1 MWVEK
6 LKEVTD
12 DDEEDEEL
20 KTLEEVN
27 KKIEELTTEKN
38 EYDKNPK
45 KTPDEFLK
53 YIAKH
58 EEWLEEDEPGACDM
72 KGVMHSYNMYQSTM
86 YPEILKNF
94 KMELIA
100 PEEIV
105 KKLHKEGEVK
115 DKMVMKEVTK

>member
-1 MWVEK
+1 MEA
-6 LKEVTD
+6 KE
-12 DDEEDEEL
+12 
-20 KTLEEVN
+20 
-27 KKIEELTTEKN
+27 KIEELTTEKN

-58 EEWLEEDEPGACDM
+58 EEWLEEGEPGACDM

-86 YPEILKNF
+86 YPEILKSF
-94 KMELIA
+94 KEKLVA

-105 KKLHKEGEVK
+105 KQLRDEKKVDDEMVEKVTVK
-115 DKMVMKEVTK
+115 F